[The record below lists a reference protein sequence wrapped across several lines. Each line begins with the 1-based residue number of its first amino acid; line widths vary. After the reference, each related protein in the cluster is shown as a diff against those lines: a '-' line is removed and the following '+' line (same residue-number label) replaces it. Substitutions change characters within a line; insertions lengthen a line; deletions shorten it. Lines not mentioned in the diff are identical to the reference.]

1 MNTLNVD
8 PKTAA
13 MVVAAAKKA
22 GSAQA
27 LETGKLEGKSTGL
40 ILGLAAAGLI
50 GVATVAFVVLQNKQS
65 NDKKEAENQKDY
77 TQFQESRAMLT
88 PEQKRMVY
96 V

>member
-22 GSAQA
+22 GAAQA

-40 ILGLAAAGLI
+40 TFGFVTAGLL
-50 GVATVAFVVLQNKQS
+50 GVAAVAFVVLQNKQS
-65 NDKKEAENQKDY
+65 TDKKEVEEQKQY
-77 TQFQESRAMLT
+77 TAALEHRVMQI
-88 PEQKRMVY
+88 PEQQKRAY
-96 V
+96 L